1 MMTENTRALE
11 LAIELVTVARK
22 VMDELQPKDLFAA
35 LIIEQKEISPED
47 ITILLSFAVDV
58 VRSSYKIGL
67 FPTNFLEQIME
78 EIFEEGVDNVEV

>member
-1 MMTENTRALE
+1 MMTENPRAVE

-35 LIIEQKEISPED
+35 LIMEQEEISPED
-47 ITILLSFAVDV
+47 ITVLLSFAVDV

-67 FPTNFLEQIME
+67 FPANFLEQIME

>member
-1 MMTENTRALE
+1 MMTENPRALE

-47 ITILLSFAVDV
+47 ITTLLGFAVDV
-58 VRSSYKIGL
+58 IRNSYKIGL
-67 FPTNFLEQIME
+67 FPPNFLEQIMG